1 MPGKARRAG
10 PYSKRAALA
19 HLDHR
24 TRQGKFAREVRTQ
37 LIEHVGGRPSAAQLL
52 LIQMATL
59 KALRI
64 ALLSDVVAGQV
75 QVDERDDRQL
85 VSWMNS
91 LRRDLEALGLAR
103 PAERMPGIREIL
115 LERAKTAA

>member
-10 PYSKRAALA
+10 PYSRRAALA
-19 HLDHR
+19 NLDKR
-24 TRQGKFAREVRTQ
+24 TREGTFAREVRTA
-37 LIEHVGGRPSAAQLL
+37 LIEHVGGKPTAPQML
-52 LIQMATL
+52 LIQLATL

-64 ALLSDVVAGQV
+64 ALLSDVVAQQTDV
-75 QVDERDDRQL
+75 TERNDRQL

-91 LRRDLEALGLAR
+91 LRRDLETLGLAR
-103 PAERMPGIREIL
+103 PAERIPGIRELL